1 MSKTTD
7 ILKIARERFDL
18 AVEAEADIR
27 RAALDDLKFRS
38 GEQWPQDIKASRDQD
53 RRPCLT
59 INRLPQFV
67 RQVTNDQRQNRPSI
81 KVSPVDDK
89 ADIDTAKI
97 LQGLIRHIEYTSN
110 AELAY
115 DTAFEGAVTKG
126 IGYFRVVTDYCD
138 SHSFDQEILIKR
150 IRNSFSVYLDPTYQE
165 PDASDANWGFVF
177 EDLSIDDYKAQYK
190 DSKLASMN
198 DWGSIGD
205 TAPGWA
211 TTTTCR
217 VAEYFYKTFK
227 EQTLVLLSNHEV
239 VNKDELKTLPE
250 GITIVSERKTIAPAI
265 KWSKIN
271 AVEILEETD
280 WLGLWI
286 PIIPVIGDELDIDGK
301 KILEGI
307 IRHAKDPQ
315 KMFNFWAS
323 AETEAIALAP
333 RAPFIGVEGQFEG
346 HEAQWRTANSKNHA
360 FLEYKP
366 KSVGGVPVGPPQ
378 RNAYE
383 PPVRAITQAR
393 AQSAEDLK
401 ATTGIYD
408 ASLGNRS
415 NENSGIAIQRRNAQS
430 ATNNYHFI
438 DNLSRSLKHLGR
450 ILVDLI
456 PKVYDSPRSA
466 RIMGEDGE
474 AEMVAINQL
483 FEKNGEAK
491 VYNLS
496 AGRYDVTVA
505 TGPSFST
512 KRQEAVESMLALTQS
527 YPQVAQAAGDLIVRN
542 MDWPGSKEIAD
553 RLKKMLPQGLADEQ
567 GDEQKP
573 LPPQVQAQMQQMHQM
588 IEQLTQHLND
598 ANHKIET
605 KSVELESR
613 ERIEMAKIQAQIEI
627 EMAKMGSKESL
638 TLLSHEI
645 AEIQNRLNLL
655 NYEQPMGADAGAL
668 SAEAPNPE
676 EQSPMSG
683 PNGAATQ
690 FTGELPP
697 GTPNMEAP

>member
-1 MSKTTD
+1 
-7 ILKIARERFDL
+7 
-18 AVEAEADIR
+18 
-27 RAALDDLKFRS
+27 
-38 GEQWPQDIKASRDQD
+38 
-53 RRPCLT
+53 
-59 INRLPQFV
+59 V

-81 KVSPVDDK
+81 KVNPVDDK

-97 LQGLIRHIEYTSN
+97 LQGLIRHIEYSSN
-110 AELAY
+110 SDVAY
-115 DTAFEGAVTKG
+115 DTAFEGAATKG
-126 IGYFRVVTDYCD
+126 IGYFRAITDYCD
-138 SHSFDQEILIKR
+138 PHSFDQEIVIKR

-165 PDASDANWGFVF
+165 PDGSDANWGFVF
-177 EDLSIDDYKAQYK
+177 EDLSTDDYKAQYK

-205 TAPGWA
+205 TAPGW
-211 TTTTCR
+211 TTSATCR

-227 EQTLVLLSNHEV
+227 ETTICLLSNQEV
-239 VNKDELKTLPE
+239 VEKDKLSQLPD
-250 GITIVSERKTIAPAI
+250 GVRVLSERKTMLPAI
-265 KWSKIN
+265 QWCKIN
-271 AVEILEETD
+271 AVEVLEQTD
-280 WLGLWI
+280 WPGRWI
-286 PIIPVIGDELDIDGK
+286 PIIPVLGDELDIDGK
-301 KILEGI
+301 KVLEGI
-307 IRHAKDPQ
+307 VRHAKDAQ
-315 KMFNFWAS
+315 KMYNFWVS
-323 AETEAIALAP
+323 AETETIALAP

-393 AQSAEDLK
+393 SQSAEDLK

-415 NENSGIAIQRRNAQS
+415 NENSGIAIQRRNVQAQ
-430 ATNNYHFI
+430 TNNYHYI
-438 DNLSRSLKHLGR
+438 DNLSRSLRHLGR

-456 PKVYDSPRSA
+456 PKVYDTPRVC
-466 RIMGEDGE
+466 RIVGEDGE
-474 AEMVAINQL
+474 AEMVKINQL
-483 FEKNGEAK
+483 FEKNGEVK
-491 VYNLS
+491 EYNLGL
-496 AGRYDVTVA
+496 GRYDVTVS
-505 TGPSFST
+505 TGPSFTT

-553 RLKKMLPQGLADEQ
+553 RLKKMLPQGLADEP
-567 GDEQKP
+567 GDQKP
-573 LPPQVQAQMQQMHQM
+573 LPPQIQAQMQQMHQM

-598 ANHKIET
+598 ANQKIET

-655 NYEQPMGADAGAL
+655 NYEQPMGPDAGAP
-668 SAEAPNPE
+668 SAQAP
-676 EQSPMSG
+676 G
-683 PNGAATQ
+683 PNDNLQSGAPSAAADPQQ
-690 FTGELPP
+690 FTGEFSPGAPP
-697 GTPNMEAP
+697 QYEGE